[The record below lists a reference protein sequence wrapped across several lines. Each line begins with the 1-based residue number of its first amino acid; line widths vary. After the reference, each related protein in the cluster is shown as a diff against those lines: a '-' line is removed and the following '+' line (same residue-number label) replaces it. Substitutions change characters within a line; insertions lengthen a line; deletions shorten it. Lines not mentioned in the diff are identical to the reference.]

1 MPSAVTAAASTS
13 SPAPMTVHN
22 VPPMTF
28 HEKGEKL
35 FLDDKHIDATHTTE
49 VVYIN
54 NFKINY
60 KDQQIIIP
68 EVNLVVINKA
78 PTDVILGH
86 GSLKKHNVYGRLSR
100 YFGTA
105 HSDVENPAVRE
116 SCRSTKPACQRDS
129 VATSMTLSAKVAMGK
144 NATKR
149 VHISTLLK
157 QEEAGDPTEEL
168 LPEDILASYWLNPDK
183 TEEFTFKVNGTEAEK
198 RRLITLINQ
207 YRDVFATR
215 LSSAQPARVTPMG
228 MEVDYDAFKA
238 DKRSREP
245 TRMQTTARKAA
256 IQKWIAQAIADN
268 IIRPSTAPAW
278 SQIMLTPKP
287 NGTWRFAMDYR
298 AINKYTKASRAPIP
312 NIKRL
317 LSTIGKH
324 SPRLFA
330 KMDLTSGFYQTPLE
344 EGAMKYTAFVYT
356 QEPKMGVC

>member
-1 MPSAVTAAASTS
+1 
-13 SPAPMTVHN
+13 
-22 VPPMTF
+22 
-28 HEKGEKL
+28 
-35 FLDDKHIDATHTTE
+35 
-49 VVYIN
+49 
-54 NFKINY
+54 
-60 KDQQIIIP
+60 
-68 EVNLVVINKA
+68 
-78 PTDVILGH
+78 
-86 GSLKKHNVYGRLSR
+86 
-100 YFGTA
+100 
-105 HSDVENPAVRE
+105 
-116 SCRSTKPACQRDS
+116 
-129 VATSMTLSAKVAMGK
+129 
-144 NATKR
+144 
-149 VHISTLLK
+149 
-157 QEEAGDPTEEL
+157 
-168 LPEDILASYWLNPDK
+168 
-183 TEEFTFKVNGTEAEK
+183 
-198 RRLITLINQ
+198 
-207 YRDVFATR
+207 
-215 LSSAQPARVTPMG
+215 MG

-344 EGAMKYTAFVYT
+344 EGAMKYTAFDTDCGLYEFT
-356 QEPKMGVC
+356 QASMGLLNSPWYFGISKV